1 MGSRVRTCTVLEN
14 RIDEQTDKVP
24 QVSQRL
30 KSMWVQNN
38 IVKQRVKRKLEPGV
52 VFWRFGR

>member
-1 MGSRVRTCTVLEN
+1 MRTCTVLEN